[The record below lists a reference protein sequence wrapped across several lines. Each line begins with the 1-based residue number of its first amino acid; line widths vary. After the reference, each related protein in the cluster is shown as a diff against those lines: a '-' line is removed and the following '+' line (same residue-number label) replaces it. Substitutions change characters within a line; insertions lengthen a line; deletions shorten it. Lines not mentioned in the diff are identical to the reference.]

1 MCEVSELKHNPLNS
15 FERNRK
21 KFRKVIPIAAIGG
34 VELSTVEG
42 FAERRRFSH
51 HLHSPYLSQ
60 SLSLPIASPAQ
71 ADLLEFDHSVFG
83 SHWRW

>member
-34 VELSTVEG
+34 VELST
-42 FAERRRFSH
+42 AERRRFSY
-51 HLHSPYLSQ
+51 HLHSPNLSQ